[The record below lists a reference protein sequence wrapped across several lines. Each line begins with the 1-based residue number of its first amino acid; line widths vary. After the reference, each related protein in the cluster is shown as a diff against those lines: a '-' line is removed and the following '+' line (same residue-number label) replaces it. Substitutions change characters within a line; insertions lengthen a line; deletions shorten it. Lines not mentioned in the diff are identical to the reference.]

1 MNVTAIILAAGLA
14 RRMNGDKLH
23 LKLHGK
29 EIIDTVLS
37 TVAAVDFKETIVVTN
52 DPVITS
58 RTSLLNL
65 TPVPNLA
72 APAGQ
77 STSII
82 KGILASGN
90 DTSGYLFIMGDQPL
104 LSKDTLEVILKAFE
118 ESPTSI
124 ILPMYGEKSGS
135 PVLFPSTLKNE
146 LLSLQ
151 GDFGGKV
158 VIKNHPELI
167 KKVAIS
173 SPQELL
179 DVDTKEDYEA
189 IKRIFHDEK

>member
-23 LKLHGK
+23 LKLNKK

-37 TVAAVDFKETIVVTN
+37 TVASVDFKEKIVVTN
-52 DPVITS
+52 DPVIIAKAK
-58 RTSLLNL
+58 LLNFI
-65 TPVPNLA
+65 PVLNID

-77 STSII
+77 GTSII
-82 KGILASGN
+82 KGVLAS
-90 DTSGYLFIMGDQPL
+90 DQTASGYLFIMGDQPL
-104 LSKDTLEVILKAFE
+104 LSKDTIEIILKAFK

-124 ILPMYGEKSGS
+124 ILPMYGEKPGS
-135 PVLFPSTLKNE
+135 PALFPSTLKQE
-146 LLSLQ
+146 LLSLD

-158 VIKNHPELI
+158 VMKNHPELV
-167 KKVAIS
+167 KKVSIS
-173 SPQELL
+173 SPQELF

-189 IKRIFHDEK
+189 IKKIFQKK

>member
-1 MNVTAIILAAGLA
+1 MNVTAIILAAGLG

-23 LKLHGK
+23 LKLNGK

-37 TVAAVDFKETIVVTN
+37 TVSSVAFKETIVVTN
-52 DPVITS
+52 DPVIAAKAN
-58 RTSLLNL
+58 LLNL
-65 TPVPNLA
+65 TPVPNLE
-72 APAGQ
+72 APTGQ

-90 DTSGYLFIMGDQPL
+90 NTSGYLFIMGDQPL

-135 PVLFPSTLKNE
+135 PVLFPSTLKTE

-158 VIKNHPELI
+158 VLKNHPELI

-173 SPQELL
+173 SHQELF